1 MRIRKNNF
9 AVQGVLCLALAC
21 AFCSSAKP
29 MNAASFEAI
38 STTEIQEQGQPQPPT
53 DQPSTDQSLLKAVVL
68 TGTVVK
74 NGSDY
79 FLRDTG
85 GTLYQLDASEKAQPF
100 KGKIVKVSGKLEAN
114 TSLVHIESIAA
125 L

>member
-1 MRIRKNNF
+1 MRIQINNF
-9 AVQGVLCLALAC
+9 IVQGVLCLALAC
-21 AFCSSAKP
+21 AFFSSAKA

-38 STTEIQEQGQPQPPT
+38 SATEIQEQGKSQPPAG
-53 DQPSTDQSLLKAVVL
+53 QPSADQSLLKSVVL

-100 KGKIVKVSGKLEAN
+100 KGKTAKVSGKLEAN
-114 TSLVHIESIAA
+114 TSLVYIESIVA